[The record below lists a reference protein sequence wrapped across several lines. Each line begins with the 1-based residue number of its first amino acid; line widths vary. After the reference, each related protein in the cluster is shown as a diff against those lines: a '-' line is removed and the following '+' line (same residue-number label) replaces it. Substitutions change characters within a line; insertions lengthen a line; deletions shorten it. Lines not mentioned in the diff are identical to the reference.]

1 MKKIKKNIV
10 LDECINFLK
19 SDEIKNEIK
28 QIIKPF
34 LEYLFKELSIYLF
47 FFVFFIISSF
57 LLHLGVLI
65 ILIRYIK
72 KQKDL

>member
-1 MKKIKKNIV
+1 MKKIKKNVV

-72 KQKDL
+72 NQKDL

>member
-34 LEYLFKELSIYLF
+34 LEYLFNELSIYLLF
-47 FFVFFIISSF
+47 FCIFYNFQLSF
-57 LLHLGVLI
+57 TFRSFNNINSL
-65 ILIRYIK
+65 Y
-72 KQKDL
+72 

>member
-72 KQKDL
+72 NQKDL